1 MSEAGLLIQSD
12 GPNQLVNVVGSG
24 GHSPEQRR
32 VERADIPRSPPC
44 QGQNRASNYGKFYDH
59 RAAAH
64 ERSTAP
70 NGAEVAEQEMS
81 FGKVRATFPP
91 GILGKWFSLSAEV
104 DDADPETHFLF
115 HLKDDGDSVV
125 TEQDVVYL
133 STWNSQKIAE
143 WSTKGTV

>member
-44 QGQNRASNYGKFYDH
+44 QGQNRASNYGKYYDH

-91 GILGKWFSLSAEV
+91 GMLGKRTNPGAEFGGSV
-104 DDADPETHFLF
+104 GRRASHFLF
-115 HLKDDGDSVV
+115 HLVNDSELMVV
-125 TEQDVVYL
+125 SQSWGYF
-133 STWNSQKIAE
+133 STWNTRKMVQS
-143 WSTKGTV
+143 